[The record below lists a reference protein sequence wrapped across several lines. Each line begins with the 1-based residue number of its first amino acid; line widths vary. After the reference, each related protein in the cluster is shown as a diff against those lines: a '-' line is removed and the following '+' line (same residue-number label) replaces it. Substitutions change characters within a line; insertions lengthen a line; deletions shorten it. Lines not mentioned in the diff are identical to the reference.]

1 MKGKEKETN
10 FNEHHTP
17 INDTTHLDVSDFTDD
32 FTDNINW
39 DNYSFKYVVITYFI
53 FNYEE
58 CIIVIHVIFKLIKC
72 HTLQLFDVF
81 TLII

>member
-17 INDTTHLDVSDFTDD
+17 VNDTTHLDVSDFTD
-32 FTDNINW
+32 NGNW
-39 DNYSFKYVVITYFI
+39 GNYNFKYVVITYFI
-53 FNYEE
+53 FNSEE
-58 CIIVIHVIFKLIKC
+58 YVIVIYIILKLIKFP
-72 HTLQLFDVF
+72 TLQLFDVF

>member
-1 MKGKEKETN
+1 MKDKEKEIN
-10 FNEHHTP
+10 FNEHNTP
-17 INDTTHLDVSDFTDD
+17 DNDTTHLNVSDFTDN
-32 FTDNINW
+32 FTDNRNW
-39 DNYSFKYVVITYFI
+39 DNYNFKYVVITYFI

-58 CIIVIHVIFKLIKC
+58 YVIYVIFKLIKC